1 MDNWI
6 KRSALGL
13 AGLLAAGQMAFAAE
27 PEIVFAPTTTD
38 ISVGHAAHS
47 SIPLG
52 MGYWTEQGL
61 KVKVVGIQGA
71 TAGLQQIAAKNVT
84 FASVGPEVIIN
95 ARAKGAKIT
104 AIYTYARAT
113 IQRAMALEGKGI
125 TKPEHV
131 KGKTVGV
138 VAMSTGS
145 VPYGRQMLI
154 AAGVDPDKD
163 VKWLTIGKGGQAAL
177 ALKNGIADVYLA
189 WDTVIAPLQ
198 TQGMKF
204 VQIKP
209 AYHDALIG
217 NAIITHDDFLKENP
231 EIAVKLGR
239 GIAKATLFGLTNPEA
254 AIRMHWKRY
263 PQTKPE
269 GDEAKNMA
277 SSKIIFQSRFDGFVL
292 PKGVKWGENLESQ
305 WNGIADLMKKEGLLP
320 KDFDVKSVYTNALID
335 KINAFDQQAVVAQ
348 AKAAK

>member
-1 MDNWI
+1 MGHWI
-6 KRSALGL
+6 KRSVLGL
-13 AGLLAAGQMAFAAE
+13 AGAFAFGHLAAAAD
-27 PEIVFAPTTTD
+27 PEIIFAPTTTD

-52 MGYWTEQGL
+52 MNYWKEQGL
-61 KVKVVGIQGA
+61 DVKVVGIQGA
-71 TAGLQQIAAKNVT
+71 TAGLQQIAAKKVT

-104 AIYTYARAT
+104 AIYTYARET

-125 TKPEHV
+125 TAPAHL
-131 KGKTVGV
+131 KGKTIGV

-145 VPYGRQMLI
+145 VPYGRQMLV
-154 AAGVDPDKD
+154 AAGIDPDKD
-163 VKWLTIGKGGQAAL
+163 VKWLTIGQGGQAAL
-177 ALKNGIADVYLA
+177 ALKNGIADAYLA
-189 WDTVIAPLQ
+189 WDTVIAPMQ
-198 TQGMKF
+198 NQGMKF

-209 AYHDALIG
+209 AYHDSLIG
-217 NAIITHDDFLKENP
+217 NAIITHDDFLKEHP

-254 AIRMHWKRY
+254 SIRIHWKRY

-269 GDEAKNMA
+269 GDEAKNLA
-277 SSKIIFQSRFDGFVL
+277 DSKVIFMSRFQGFVL

-305 WNGIADLMKKEGLLP
+305 WNGIADLMKKEGLLA
-320 KDFDVKSVYTNALID
+320 KDFDVKTVYTNALID
-335 KINAFDQQAVVAQ
+335 KINDFDQQAVIAQ